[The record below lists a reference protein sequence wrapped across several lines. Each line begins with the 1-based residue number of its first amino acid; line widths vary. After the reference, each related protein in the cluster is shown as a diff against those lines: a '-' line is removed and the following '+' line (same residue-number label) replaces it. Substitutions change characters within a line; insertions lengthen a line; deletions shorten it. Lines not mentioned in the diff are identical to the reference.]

1 MRVVR
6 RADVHCVHIRAVD
19 QVVVIRKP
27 ALRGDAVFLADRIQL
42 FPVNIADGHKL
53 QIRALAYAGLMHAGP
68 DAAYADGTNSNDL
81 IFHIQ
86 FLLLTRP
93 YFG

>member
-6 RADVHCVHIRAVD
+6 RADVHCVHIRTTD

-53 QIRALAYAGLMHAGP
+53 QIRALAYAGSCTP
-68 DAAYADGTNSNDL
+68 DQMPPTPTEP
-81 IFHIQ
+81 IRM
-86 FLLLTRP
+86 T
-93 YFG
+93 